1 MAAVYGLVVGEQ
13 PQQPAAEQPQP
24 QAQQPAAG
32 QPQQQPQPQQP
43 AAAYVFAPADI
54 TNPYAMTWAAYST
67 RLKPYLDATYPAV
80 RPQADRRQQAQA
92 QAQAP
97 EAGAGNRGET
107 LAAIKAALKSANSP
121 LKTVNP
127 AWSNNRINNLV
138 DSAAPPAVDGA
149 VFVLDNFANSILAEL
164 NTLARQ
170 NANRGNA
177 PQLVAP
183 IAINRANIG
192 V

>member
-1 MAAVYGLVVGEQ
+1 MAQNVVRIPGGPAAAAPAAVVQ
-13 PQQPAAEQPQP
+13 PQQPAAP
-24 QAQQPAAG
+24 
-32 QPQQQPQPQQP
+32 
-43 AAAYVFAPADI
+43 YVLDDDDI
-54 TNPYAMTWAAYST
+54 TNPYAMTWAVYISK
-67 RLKPYLDATYPAV
+67 LKTYLDATYPAV

-92 QAQAP
+92 PAAEAP
-97 EAGAGNRGET
+97 AAEAGNRGGA
-107 LAAIKAALKSANSP
+107 LAAIKAALKSATSP

-127 AWSNNRINNLV
+127 AWSNSRINNLV
-138 DSAAPPAVDGA
+138 DNAAPPAVDGA

-177 PQLVAP
+177 QQLVAP
-183 IAINRANIG
+183 IAIIRANIG